1 MARMSEP
8 VSGFD
13 ARPDYDPTDHGF
25 TPVTTEEGRLR
36 QLVEYLEEHVPAYT
50 ATIDIPWEGSPEE
63 VAAARSRANDR
74 AARLPDHIVH
84 ASMLV
89 LGAGVDH
96 TLPFVAYGGASV
108 SFADGV
114 VAGAGH
120 GIPVRVFVPTEP
132 TGAVVVAAHGGA
144 WWMGDGTSRDGAFG
158 PDCAALAQRSGAVVV
173 DVDFRLAPEHPMPAA
188 AEDLAAVVRW
198 VAAQAAAPA
207 GERDVVLADAPIDA
221 SKVVLWGRSSG
232 GHACVIAAKLLA
244 GDAGDTSGA
253 VGSGARGQAPQ
264 PALVALSA
272 PSLDLRGRTKMM
284 LRAVFG
290 TEDATVPD
298 VSPALGDVSFL
309 GRVYV
314 QTGSA
319 DTTVAGGPE
328 LVAAVREAGG
338 AAELDEYLA
347 THGVAQPSVQ
357 RARIT
362 DLARH
367 ILAATG
373 THRELP
379 AEAPGEYDKD
389 AVDRANEE
397 SWGPR
402 PTTGD

>member
-1 MARMSEP
+1 MFRMSEP

-25 TPVTTEEGRLR
+25 TPVTTDEGRLR
-36 QLVEYLEEHVPAYT
+36 QLVEYLEEHVPAFT
-50 ATIDIPWEGSPEE
+50 DTVAIPWEGTAEE
-63 VAAARSRANDR
+63 VAAARSKANDR
-74 AARLPDHIVH
+74 AARMPDYIVH
-84 ASMLV
+84 TSMLV

-96 TLPFVAYGGASV
+96 TLPFVAYGGSSASF
-108 SFADGV
+108 SDGV
-114 VAGAGH
+114 VAGVAGDV
-120 GIPVRVFVPTEP
+120 PVRVFVPTQP

-207 GERDVVLADAPIDA
+207 GERDAVLADAPIDA
-221 SKVVLWGRSSG
+221 SKIVLWGRSSG
-232 GHACVIAAKLLA
+232 GHACVIAAKQLA
-244 GDAGDTSGA
+244 GGDGA
-253 VGSGARGQAPQ
+253 APR
-264 PALVALSA
+264 PASVALSA
-272 PSLDLRGRTKMM
+272 PSLDLRGRSKTM

-290 TEDATVPD
+290 TEDATDPA

-309 GRVYV
+309 DDVYV
-314 QTGSA
+314 QVGTA
-319 DTTVAGGPE
+319 DTTVAGSPE
-328 LVAAVREAGG
+328 LVKKVREAGG
-338 AAELDEYLA
+338 TAELDEYLA

-373 THRELP
+373 TERELP
-379 AEAPGEYDKD
+379 AEAAGEYDKD

-397 SWGPR
+397 NWGPR
-402 PTTGD
+402 PGAGN